1 MNKSKIILVLTLIGF
16 LSFSILLS
24 TPTKATP
31 TLKEESSSSEI
42 HRIEY
47 LKEKQLL
54 KNNRIKNNVEKEI
67 IEIEVTVEQSSEETI
82 EYSEYFYDASDLM
95 YYGVIYADG
104 YRYTFYQESVL
115 SGDGLNIPGRRS
127 DYDTGFIRDEYGNIC
142 LASSDLAYGTI
153 VQTLW
158 GQGCVY
164 DCGCSSG
171 TLDVYLCW

>member
-1 MNKSKIILVLTLIGF
+1 MNKNKIILTLTLIGF
-16 LSFSILLS
+16 LCLNILSSI
-24 TPTKATP
+24 PVKATP
-31 TLKEESSSSEI
+31 ISKEKLFSSEI
-42 HRIEY
+42 HRIEC

-54 KNNRIKNNVEKEI
+54 KNNRIKNNVKQEVVE
-67 IEIEVTVEQSSEETI
+67 IEIAVEQSSEEVM

-104 YRYTFYQESVL
+104 YRYTFYQEAVL
-115 SGDGLNIPGRRS
+115 SGDGLSISGRWS
-127 DYDTGFIRDEYGNIC
+127 DYNTGFVRDTYGNIC

-153 VQTLW
+153 IQTPW